1 VSRKRT
7 VLFRPPQYNIL
18 KTAGSFFGYKHHED
32 SKSRWINFTS
42 ERKSARL
49 EQLNRLNSSPEQKER
64 LKRQHADP
72 EYIAKRLER
81 LKNLHQN
88 PEFKAKRLERL
99 KRQHADPEYIA
110 KRLAALKVY
119 NLSEKS
125 REHLKALH
133 ENPEFQAKRL
143 DHLNRLNS
151 SSEHLEHLKQIHSI
165 QSHQVSVLDTLTNQ
179 VTVYPSISAA
189 ARGIGCVDG
198 TIRNA
203 LKILKEKGVTR
214 LIKKIYSVKAM

>member
-1 VSRKRT
+1 MSRKRT

-49 EQLNRLNSSPEQKER
+49 EQLNRLNSSPEQK
-64 LKRQHADP
+64 
-72 EYIAKRLER
+72 
-81 LKNLHQN
+81 
-88 PEFKAKRLERL
+88 ERL